1 MVWGRGGCGI
11 VGGVATEEKIREHI
25 ERTLD
30 VDVRSGYGSEA
41 QVLERLREQVRD
53 EFRKAPPAE
62 REAEVERW
70 AELARRQLAA
80 QRELEESWTEP
91 TANDRLDAAFAA
103 LRHHGIVALQD
114 AGYTMSDGWEDVHAA
129 RDRVPRAWGGVFFH
143 RQDVE
148 RAVEGGGLMLAFG
161 AFVGGDDHDPES
173 LRLARQICEVLA
185 VHDIATEWNGSLK
198 QRIRVPSFE
207 WRKRRWTSAPK

>member
-1 MVWGRGGCGI
+1 
-11 VGGVATEEKIREHI
+11 VATEEQIREHI

-41 QVLERLREQVRD
+41 RVLERLREQVRD
-53 EFRKAPPAE
+53 EFRNAPPAE

-70 AELARRQLAA
+70 VEHARRQLAA
-80 QRELEESWTEP
+80 QRELEESWAEP
-91 TANDRLDAAFAA
+91 TTNDRLDVAFAT
-103 LRHHGIVALQD
+103 LRRQGIVALQD

-129 RDRVPRAWGGVFFH
+129 RDRVPRTWGGVFFH

-161 AFVGGDDHDPES
+161 AFAGGDDHEPES
-173 LRLARQICEVLA
+173 LRLAKQTCEALA
-185 VHDIATEWNGSLK
+185 AHDIATEWNGSLR
-198 QRIRVPSFE
+198 QRIRVLPFE
-207 WRKRRWTSAPK
+207 WRKRRWTSAPT